1 MKTNYSI
8 ILAFLIAFP
17 HESKAIVTGTI
28 KIVGGMSGG
37 QTLPGSY
44 VNSFPRWTVE
54 RTIDQSIAVSRM
66 LGSGPDA
73 PPGEFVDP
81 TSNEELWWPSDLKK
95 LQVRPSLDIFLKSA
109 VPAYVLA
116 GLEVRV
122 PSDASMDGREWK
134 NFGVNCQPL
143 ASQWS
148 GFEIAAEKGFRV
160 ETFYGSK
167 TDEDSSIDWKDI
179 AAGSNEASCNGSG
192 MEERKLRAEEGTQKA
207 MDLLGSLLGNMD
219 EQSPLVEGMH
229 IISIPITDE
238 WIDLPPNDAENNAYN
253 LVSVGTVESDAKE
266 LLKMGEDMLEMSVS
280 SVLNVE
286 VLRIAPGGES
296 EYIPAAYNSLYKK

>member
-1 MKTNYSI
+1 
-8 ILAFLIAFP
+8 
-17 HESKAIVTGTI
+17 
-28 KIVGGMSGG
+28 
-37 QTLPGSY
+37 
-44 VNSFPRWTVE
+44 
-54 RTIDQSIAVSRM
+54 
-66 LGSGPDA
+66 
-73 PPGEFVDP
+73 
-81 TSNEELWWPSDLKK
+81 
-95 LQVRPSLDIFLKSA
+95 
-109 VPAYVLA
+109 
-116 GLEVRV
+116 
-122 PSDASMDGREWK
+122 
-134 NFGVNCQPL
+134 
-143 ASQWS
+143 
-148 GFEIAAEKGFRV
+148 
-160 ETFYGSK
+160 
-167 TDEDSSIDWKDI
+167 
-179 AAGSNEASCNGSG
+179 
-192 MEERKLRAEEGTQKA
+192 